1 MNDAARLRHVLAGQ
15 RFPAERWE
23 LVAGAEAYGADE
35 LTRRDLWILPA
46 GRYAT
51 VAEVVRAVEQARA
64 RIPMT

>member
-1 MNDAARLRHVLAGQ
+1 MNDAARLRHFLASQ

-23 LVAGAEAYGADE
+23 LVVGAESYGADE

-51 VAEVVRAVEQARA
+51 VADVVRAVEQARA
-64 RIPMT
+64 RIAMS